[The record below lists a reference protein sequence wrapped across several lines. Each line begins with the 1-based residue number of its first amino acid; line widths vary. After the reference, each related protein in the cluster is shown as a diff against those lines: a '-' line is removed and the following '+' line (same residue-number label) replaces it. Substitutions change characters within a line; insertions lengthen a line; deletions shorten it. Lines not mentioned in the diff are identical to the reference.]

1 MLGPVFAN
9 ASALL
14 LRDQTGAL
22 IAEIDA
28 AQGFI
33 NVSGNS
39 GKVIARSATGF
50 RFEVN
55 LVTGVVNAAR
65 NYYGCGR
72 IDAASDQPFFYYESI
87 NCTGQAYWMGF
98 APDSDAIC
106 AGTLIQPERLGQFFY
121 YVPKDAVFETKLIRS
136 TGSPLACNVVNQPGL
151 RGFKVFP
158 NDPAVTG
165 IITLYPAPMKVDTSQ
180 TFIEKNVFENGY
192 EK

>member
-1 MLGPVFAN
+1 MKRKVAAILILCGSVFAN

-22 IAEIDA
+22 VAEIDA

-33 NVSGNS
+33 DVSGNS

-50 RFEVN
+50 RFEVK
-55 LVTGVVNAAR
+55 LVTGVVNAAA
-65 NYYGCGR
+65 NYYGCRR
-72 IDAASDQPFFYYESI
+72 IDAASDQPFFYYETS

-98 APDSDAIC
+98 NPNSDLIC
-106 AGTLIQPERLGQFFY
+106 AGTLIQPERFGQLFY

-136 TGSPLACNVVNQPGL
+136 TGSPLACNAVNQPGL
-151 RGFKVFP
+151 WGFKVFP

-165 IITLYPAPMKVDTSQ
+165 IRTVYPAPMKVDTS
-180 TFIEKNVFENGY
+180 
-192 EK
+192 